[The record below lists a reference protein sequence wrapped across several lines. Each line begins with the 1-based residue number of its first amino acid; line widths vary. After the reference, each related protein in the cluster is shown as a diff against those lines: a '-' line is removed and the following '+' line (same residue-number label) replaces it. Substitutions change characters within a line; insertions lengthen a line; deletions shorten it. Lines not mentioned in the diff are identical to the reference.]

1 MIVKWPGVVKP
12 QSTCATPVMSTD
24 FYPTILEMAGFPS
37 RPQQHVDGVSIIPLL
52 RQTASLPQ
60 RALYWHYPHY
70 GNQGGSPSSAM
81 RVGDSKLIEFFEDHR
96 LELYNLKADIGEKH
110 NLAADQPQK
119 AADLHQRLQAWRSA
133 VGARMPTRNPNRS
146 ANIQE
151 RESALACLA
160 DD

>member
-1 MIVKWPGVVKP
+1 
-12 QSTCATPVMSTD
+12 
-24 FYPTILEMAGFPS
+24 
-37 RPQQHVDGVSIIPLL
+37 
-52 RQTASLPQ
+52 
-60 RALYWHYPHY
+60 
-70 GNQGGSPSSAM
+70 M